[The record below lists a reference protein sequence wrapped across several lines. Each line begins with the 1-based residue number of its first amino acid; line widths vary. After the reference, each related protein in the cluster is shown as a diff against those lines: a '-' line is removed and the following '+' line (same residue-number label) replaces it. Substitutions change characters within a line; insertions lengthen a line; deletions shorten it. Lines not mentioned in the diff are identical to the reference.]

1 MKNFK
6 NTFGVRSN
14 STPLLKAFMEAAT
27 QLGWT
32 YQGDRELEECH
43 PGLWFNSGPGSDIQ
57 DDHFWIC
64 DSMSHNPSQ
73 TVYTLPAQWDE
84 ALAAAS
90 EKNIPK
96 EGDWVVVLP
105 TDNYYQNAEQ
115 GKAQLVLGYRKDAL
129 LPFLLKFSDGDEN
142 SYREVRFAT
151 QEEIELAKKSYV
163 IVHIAG
169 GELGVAVY
177 RDGSVRAAGENFNIG
192 AIRELHRKL
201 TKLTVVDSPWK
212 IRVESVQVGCTPGI
226 TLADLSNILYAYE
239 KNQE

>member
-32 YQGDRELEECH
+32 YQGDRELEEKH

-64 DSMSHNPSQ
+64 DSMSRNPSQ

-105 TDNYYQNAEQ
+105 TDDYYQNAEQ
-115 GKAQLVLGYRKDAL
+115 GKAQLVLGYRKDAP
-129 LPFLLKFSDGDEN
+129 LPFLLKFSDGHEN

-169 GELGVAVY
+169 GDREVAVF

-226 TLADLSNILYAYE
+226 TLADLSNILNAYE